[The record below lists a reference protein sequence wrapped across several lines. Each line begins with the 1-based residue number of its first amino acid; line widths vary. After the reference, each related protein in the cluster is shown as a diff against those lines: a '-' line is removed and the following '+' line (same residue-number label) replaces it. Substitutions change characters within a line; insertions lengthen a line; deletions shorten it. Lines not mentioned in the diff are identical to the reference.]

1 MVNLPILVTRGSD
14 GLILYQGR
22 DNFSTNDVLI
32 RDESMNVRVI
42 CFSDDGSLLA
52 YGNGTVLK
60 VLSMSDGSVFYQ
72 TDKQKTIDIVISPK
86 NRYLATW
93 EQYYTTPQNPQ
104 GSNNFEIF
112 DMETNTVVKSM
123 IHKNQVGWAPIW
135 SKDEAIC
142 GRCVTNEV
150 QFYTGGEFHKAATKL
165 YLQGV
170 AGFSISPS
178 IREPYMIAAYVQGKK
193 GQPSAVRLFQ
203 YPNFADGQA
212 LANKSFFKADKVDMM
227 WNNKGTA
234 LIILVSSDKDT
245 TGASYYGEQS
255 LHFMNVQGESNL
267 IHLEKRGPIYS
278 VEWNPNSSQF
288 CVVYGYMPA
297 KATLF
302 DLKCEPLF
310 DFGTGPRN
318 ICSFNPHGNILCLC
332 GFGNL
337 NGYMEMWNVDGR
349 KMVAKPQAAD
359 TTFMEWCPDGQHLVT
374 STCAPRLRIGN
385 GYKIWHYT
393 GKVLQKFDVPK
404 NGELWQTKWQ
414 TQPVGIFPVP
424 KIVGGMQEVPK
435 VAAYRPP
442 SARGTAEKKL
452 VIHEDELPQNQKNGQ
467 AMSASASKNKK
478 KREAKAKAKLEHTNG
493 NQASNQVQVAST
505 AQGSGGAADVSTED
519 VDTDKKIRALK
530 KKLRQIED
538 LKTKQRSGVQLE
550 SNQLDKI
557 NAEST
562 LMQELA
568 SFEIN

>member
-1 MVNLPILVTRGSD
+1 
-14 GLILYQGR
+14 
-22 DNFSTNDVLI
+22 
-32 RDESMNVRVI
+32 MNVRVI
-42 CFSDDGSLLA
+42 CWSDDGSLLA
-52 YGNGTVLK
+52 YSNGSVFK
-60 VLSMSDGSVFYQ
+60 VLSMVDGSVIYQ
-72 TDKQKTIDIVISPK
+72 TDKPKTSEIVISPN

-104 GSNNFEIF
+104 GSNNFEVVE
-112 DMETNTVVKSM
+112 MATGTVVKSM
-123 IHKNQVGWAPIW
+123 IHKNKTGWAPIW
-135 SKDEAIC
+135 SKDEVIC

-150 QFYTGGEFHKAATKL
+150 QFYTDGEFHKAATKL

-178 IREPYMIAAYVQGKK
+178 TKEPYMVAAFVHGKK
-193 GQPSAVRLFQ
+193 GQPSAVRLFR
-203 YPNFADGQA
+203 YPNFGDGQA

-234 LIILVSSDKDT
+234 LVILVSSDKDT

-267 IHLEKRGPIYS
+267 VHLEKRGPIYS
-278 VEWNPNSSQF
+278 VDWNPNSSQF

-302 DLKCEPLF
+302 DLKCETVF

-349 KMVAKPQAAD
+349 KMVAKPQAED
-359 TTFMEWCPDGQHLVT
+359 TTYMEWCPDGQHLVT

-393 GKVLQKFDVPK
+393 GKVMHQYEVPK
-404 NGELWQTKWQ
+404 NGELWETKWQ
-414 TQPVGIFPVP
+414 TQPAGTFPVP
-424 KIVGGMQEVPK
+424 KILGGVTEAPK
-435 VAAYRPP
+435 APAYRPP

-452 VIHEDELPQNQKNGQ
+452 VIHETELPQNQKNGQ
-467 AMSASASKNKK
+467 AMSATAMKNKK
-478 KREAKAKAKLEHTNG
+478 KREAKAKAKLEAENANG
-493 NQASNQVQVAST
+493 MPASSQAGSATTTGS
-505 AQGSGGAADVSTED
+505 QGGGGGGDVSTGD
-519 VDTDKKIRALK
+519 ADRDKKMRALK

-538 LKTKQRSGVQLE
+538 IKTKQKNGVQLE

-557 NAEST
+557 AAESD
-562 LMQELA
+562 LLKELA
-568 SFEIN
+568 NLELR